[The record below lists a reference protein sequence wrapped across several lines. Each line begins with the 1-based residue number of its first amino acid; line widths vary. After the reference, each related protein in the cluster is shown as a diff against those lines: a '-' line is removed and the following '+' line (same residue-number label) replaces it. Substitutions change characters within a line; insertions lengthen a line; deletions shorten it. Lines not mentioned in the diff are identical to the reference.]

1 MKTKLIA
8 YFEQQESFILNT
20 PELRDR
26 MNLFHNCFGALS
38 FAMSLVDDWDA
49 EAEYINLW
57 DEWCPRLEAQIYG

>member
-8 YFEQQESFILNT
+8 YFEQQESYLGRISDPYEKLNIL
-20 PELRDR
+20 
-26 MNLFHNCFGALS
+26 HNCFGALY

>member
-8 YFEQQESFILNT
+8 YFEQQESYLGRISDLNEKLNIL
-20 PELRDR
+20 
-26 MNLFHNCFGALS
+26 HNCFGALS

-49 EAEYINLW
+49 ETEYVNLW